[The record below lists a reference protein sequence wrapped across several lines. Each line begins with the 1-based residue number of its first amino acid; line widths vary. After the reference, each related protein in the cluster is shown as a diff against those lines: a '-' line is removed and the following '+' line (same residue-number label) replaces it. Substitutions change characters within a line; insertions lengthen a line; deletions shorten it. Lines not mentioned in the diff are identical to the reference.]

1 MPLAAHADRLP
12 RFLARGE
19 PPFSLALGNASARA
33 ANLPL
38 STLIPDYKAER
49 LTTLGLAKVD
59 GEVAF
64 TSPAVVA
71 VVDAATNWKKLG
83 LWAVL
88 LLGVAA
94 LGAMAYSLLR
104 KPPAAR

>member
-1 MPLAAHADRLP
+1 M
-12 RFLARGE
+12 
-19 PPFSLALGNASARA
+19 GNASAKA

-49 LTTLGLAKVD
+49 LTALGLAKVD

-71 VVDAATNWKKLG
+71 AAEAGTNWKKLG
-83 LWAVL
+83 LWANCSSRVGRMTGTL
-88 LLGVAA
+88 EISRPNISAT
-94 LGAMAYSLLR
+94 
-104 KPPAAR
+104 